1 MQLIRTVMGAA
12 GAAMLLVGLGWA
24 LSGHRD
30 DGLVLMAIGAVAV
43 MIALF
48 ERARYG
54 REERSIAASNASMR
68 RTDEVFTDPT
78 TGEATRVWVDPKTG
92 NREYR
97 RDER

>member
-30 DGLVLMAIGAVAV
+30 DGLILMAIGGIAVL
-43 MIALF
+43 IALF

-54 REERSIAASNASMR
+54 RDERATSSSAASMR

-78 TGEATRVWVDPKTG
+78 TGEPTRVWVDPKTG
-92 NREYR
+92 AREYR
-97 RDER
+97 RDEG